1 VPLCEDET
9 RAEFDAEAHIVT
21 VGEALVLAK
30 EEPLAAAEK
39 VGVTVSERLGV
50 GEAVEHSDTLTL
62 PLSDT
67 VGDTVGGSFEGV
79 GVREKLAELEGE
91 PEARGEWDHDVDTV
105 GGAPVLL
112 TDRVAPPS
120 PEGVGVPVRV
130 GSGEREEE
138 GVALVDTDS
147 RALLVPPLPVAT
159 AEGDAVLLHV
169 AVPAP
174 EALPLPEALPAP
186 PGERLPL
193 PPVALTLTLPVSDVE
208 RVSAE
213 EGMSVDTAELEG
225 VGVME
230 EEPEPE

>member
-1 VPLCEDET
+1 
-9 RAEFDAEAHIVT
+9 
-21 VGEALVLAK
+21 
-30 EEPLAAAEK
+30 
-39 VGVTVSERLGV
+39 
-50 GEAVEHSDTLTL
+50 
-62 PLSDT
+62 
-67 VGDTVGGSFEGV
+67 
-79 GVREKLAELEGE
+79 
-91 PEARGEWDHDVDTV
+91 
-105 GGAPVLL
+105 
-112 TDRVAPPS
+112 
-120 PEGVGVPVRV
+120 
-130 GSGEREEE
+130 
-138 GVALVDTDS
+138 
-147 RALLVPPLPVAT
+147 VPPLPVAT

-213 EGMSVDTAELEG
+213 EGMSVDTADLEG